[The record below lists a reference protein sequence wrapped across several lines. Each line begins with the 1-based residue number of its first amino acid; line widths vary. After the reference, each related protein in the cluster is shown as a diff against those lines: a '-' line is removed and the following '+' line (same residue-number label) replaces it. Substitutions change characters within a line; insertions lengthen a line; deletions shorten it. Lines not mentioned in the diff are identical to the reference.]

1 MRSVTTLSFVR
12 YRGHKILND
21 FITLDNALL
30 AKAKCWEYEQETHLF
45 YKIQVEF

>member
-1 MRSVTTLSFVR
+1 MIGKSTFMEIPAIMRNVTTLSFVR

-30 AKAKCWEYEQETHLF
+30 AKAKCW
-45 YKIQVEF
+45 I

>member
-1 MRSVTTLSFVR
+1 MIGKVYIYGNTSNNEERNNSSFVR

-30 AKAKCWEYEQETHLF
+30 AKAKCW
-45 YKIQVEF
+45 I